1 MGRGALALLP
11 GGSGDRVR
19 RIKPEPFSLGE
30 REDVTV
36 VVEMWAA
43 GGLKAGV
50 ADHAPADLKP
60 QPREAAG
67 RFDGSGRL
75 QVGYQT
81 FSPKRGAYRFG
92 PIDLQVWRDDG
103 WWRRQ
108 VRLQHPDEVAVF
120 PNGVA
125 IQSVQLTPRR
135 GPGG

>member
-36 VVEMWAA
+36 VVENAAAA
-43 GGLKAGV
+43 GLNARVG
-50 ADHAPADLKP
+50 DHAPADLKP

-67 RFDGSGRL
+67 RFAGPGRL
-75 QVGYQT
+75 QGRYRT

-103 WWRRQ
+103 WRRRKRG
-108 VRLQHPDEVAVF
+108 VRAPVGGVDV
-120 PNGVA
+120 PN
-125 IQSVQLTPRR
+125 
-135 GPGG
+135 

>member
-36 VVEMWAA
+36 VVENAAAA
-43 GGLKAGV
+43 GLNARV

-75 QVGYQT
+75 QGGYQT

-92 PIDLQVWRDDG
+92 PIDLHVWRGDG
-103 WWRRQ
+103 WSRRQ
-108 VRLQHPDEVAVF
+108 VRSRPPDEVAGF
-120 PNGVA
+120 PHGVA
-125 IQSVQLTPRR
+125 LT
-135 GPGG
+135 